1 MSSGDSYKSEYIIKI
16 KIEYSY
22 SITLKKGFLQPLN
35 IYLVLK
41 SIKRV
46 IDKRIKYRVN
56 ILTPWDAFLLPLM
69 LEASFQN

>member
-35 IYLVLK
+35 IYLVLR
-41 SIKRV
+41 SIKTV
-46 IDKRIKYRVN
+46 IDKRIKKVRTIELKN
-56 ILTPWDAFLLPLM
+56 KELF
-69 LEASFQN
+69 